1 MNISIPGIDIDKA
14 IKNSGSM
21 ELFTELL
28 GDVYKLMDEKINLV
42 ETYLKDK
49 DIQNFTIQVHS
60 LKTTCRMIG
69 AIDLGEDFF
78 TLEKLGKENNLEQI
92 KKFTP
97 DVLNTF
103 RSLKPYLEPFAS
115 NKAGAKKEFDKD
127 AVSNILNKL
136 VSAIDDFD
144 LGSAEEATKTLS
156 SYGCNEELTNKFQDL
171 DKLVSN
177 LDYDE
182 AKELSKQILSKLND

>member
-1 MNISIPGIDIDKA
+1 
-14 IKNSGSM
+14 
-21 ELFTELL
+21 
-28 GDVYKLMDEKINLV
+28 MDEKINLV

-92 KKFTP
+92 EKFTP

-115 NKAGAKKEFDKD
+115 KKAGAKKEFDKD

-136 VSAIDDFD
+136 VSAIDDID
-144 LGSAEEATKTLS
+144 LGSAEEAIKTLS

>member
-1 MNISIPGIDIDKA
+1 MNINIPGINIDKA

-92 KKFTP
+92 EKLTP

-115 NKAGAKKEFDKD
+115 KKSGTKKEFDKGAISD
-127 AVSNILNKL
+127 ILNKL
-136 VSAIDDFD
+136 ISAIDDFD
-144 LGSAEEATKTLS
+144 LGSAEDAIKSLS
-156 SYGCNEELTNKFQDL
+156 DYNCNEELTNKLKSL
-171 DKLVSN
+171 DNLVSN

-182 AKELSKQILSKLND
+182 AKELSKHILNSL